1 MRVLLVEDDARF
13 GPQLKS
19 ALEGGGYAVDL
30 VDDGVEAELLG
41 ESEPYDLVL
50 LDLGLPGRSGLEVL
64 TNWRRRGHRVPVIV
78 LTARGSWQEKVE
90 GFKAGADDYLG
101 KPFQFEELVARIG
114 AVLKRSRGAAAGPLS
129 VAGVTLDEER
139 RRLEGPDGQSVELTA
154 IEFRLLR
161 CFMLHPG
168 QVLSKTQLSEH
179 VYDYDGDKDSNV
191 IEVYVNR
198 LRQKLGP
205 DLIRTRRGHGYV
217 FGGKS

>member
-1 MRVLLVEDDARF
+1 MRVLLVEDDARL
-13 GPQLKS
+13 GPQLKA
-19 ALEGGGYAVDL
+19 ALEAKGYAVDL
-30 VDDGVEAELLG
+30 VGDGAEAEMLG
-41 ESEPYDLVL
+41 ANEPYDLVL

-64 TNWRRRGHRVPVIV
+64 AHWRNRGNHVPVIV

-101 KPFQFEELVARIG
+101 KPFQFEELIARIG
-114 AVLKRSRGAAAGPLS
+114 AVLQRSRGAAAGPLR
-129 VAGVTLDEER
+129 VAGVTLDEDA
-139 RRLEGPDGQSVELTA
+139 RRLVGPDGRSIELTG

-179 VYDYDGDKDSNV
+179 IYDYDGDKDSNV

-205 DLIRTRRGHGYV
+205 DLIQTRRGHGYV